1 VTDPSAWLDDQR
13 LVRGRLVERF
23 SRARPFSHV
32 VVDDFVCAEG
42 LEALT
47 AALADEPADR
57 IVDDI
62 YEVTA
67 TAEPLTQ
74 PLLQR
79 FARSF
84 ERAVRPHAEALAQSP
99 LERTTMRGF
108 AYGPAHY
115 LLPHADHDADALRRI
130 AFVIYLAV
138 EEPLAGGE
146 LELFDV
152 ALEDGEVVSAIPAG
166 RIAPLPGRLV
176 LFEVSERSL
185 HQVCEVTSGLRVS
198 LAGWFCRC

>member
-1 VTDPSAWLDDQR
+1 VTDPMAWLDAQR
-13 LVRGRLVERF
+13 LERARLVERYA
-23 SRARPFSHV
+23 RARPFGHV
-32 VVDDFVCAEG
+32 VVDDFISPAG

-47 AALADEPADR
+47 AALVDEPADR

-62 YEVTA
+62 YEVAA

-84 ERAVRPHAEALAQSP
+84 EQTVRPHAEALAKGP

-138 EEPLAGGE
+138 EEPLVGGE

-152 ALEDGEVVSAIPAG
+152 AIEEGEVVSAMPAG

-185 HQVCEVTSGLRVS
+185 HQVREVTSGLRVS